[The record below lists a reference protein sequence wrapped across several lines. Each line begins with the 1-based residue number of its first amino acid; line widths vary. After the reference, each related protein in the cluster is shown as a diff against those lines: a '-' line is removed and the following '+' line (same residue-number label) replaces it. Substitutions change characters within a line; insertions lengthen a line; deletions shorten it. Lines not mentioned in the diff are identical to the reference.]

1 MNLFSET
8 AGLAEGIVQI
18 KYVIAAF
25 FCGLVR
31 LLTGIFDV
39 LAGLTPVYDKGG
51 ETKLVTVFFSNR
63 GVMLVYWCMA
73 LVGIVMA
80 LALAVSTIYHAKEE
94 GKQRSKVFVRGV
106 WLNVLRSVLAMLG
119 LTLAVTF
126 LLHYAALLLGQL
138 GFEIWNDSSE
148 AATSERTFTEEEL
161 AQMAK
166 IYAVIGNYAAA
177 ESYQNAYNLNACYN
191 EIRPML
197 GQLNE
202 DGIFD
207 FRYPLTR
214 EEGFVEQTW
223 QNTLS
228 RIVLAADLTKD
239 VSLDEE
245 NVSLQKAILSAM
257 EAVRGNSGDFH
268 PLKSYTESGLGDYE
282 KDGSLYLD
290 SLCFLSGTLDAAINP
305 QYNQQPSMTDPLRGR
320 FYLNSEKS
328 MFSVYRAAD
337 VAACF
342 HPDQIDYLMIVLVAL
357 ILSAILFFIVA
368 GCFWGILNLLLLY
381 LLAPTYFASWPRD
394 NGTRAR
400 QWLTAFLIQSISL
413 FFMVL
418 FVRIVQIFVPALIT
432 MPLTVF
438 GQENSSIG
446 WLAKLALLL
455 LAFALA
461 GKLSRMIAN
470 GLAKSAGMQAIRL
483 QSPLFESVQAFSA
496 GFFHRRSTKASA
508 HTENSR
514 RRRFA
519 QEPLHK
525 VLQESLKIQESAQKE
540 PEKAWKAEAEA
551 EQAGSRAALRN
562 EPKMTGSVDHARPPE
577 ISKGQILIHNKV
589 RNKVPMPQSASKTE
603 KNS

>member
-18 KYVIAAF
+18 KYVIAVF
-25 FCGLVR
+25 FCGLVK
-31 LLTGIFDV
+31 LFSGIFDV
-39 LAGLTPVYDKGG
+39 LAGLMPVYDKGK
-51 ETKLVTVFFSNR
+51 ETKLVTVFFANR

-73 LVGIVMA
+73 LIGIVMA
-80 LALAVSTIYHAKEE
+80 VALAISTIWHARAE
-94 GKQRSKVFVRGV
+94 GKEKSKVFVRGV

-126 LLHYAALLLGQL
+126 LLHYAALLLGQV
-138 GFEIWNDSSE
+138 GFEIWNDSNE
-148 AATSERTFTEEEL
+148 TATSERTFTEEEL
-161 AQMAK
+161 AKMAR
-166 IYAVIGNYAAA
+166 IYALIGNYAAA

-191 EIRPML
+191 EIRPL
-197 GQLNE
+197 LEQLNQE
-202 DGIFD
+202 KVFD
-207 FRYPLTR
+207 FRYPLTG

-228 RIVLAADLTKD
+228 RIVLAADLSKD
-239 VSLDEE
+239 VAIDEKNE
-245 NVSLQKAILSAM
+245 SLQGAILSAM
-257 EAVRGNSGDFH
+257 DAVRGYNGEFH

-282 KDGSLYLD
+282 KDGAMYLD

-305 QYNQQPSMTDPLRGR
+305 QYNREPGMTDPLRGR

-342 HPDQIDYLMIVLVAL
+342 HPEKIDYLIIILAAL
-357 ILSAILFFIVA
+357 LLSAILFFIVA

-413 FFMVL
+413 FCMVL
-418 FVRIVQIFVPALIT
+418 LVRIVQIFVPALIT
-432 MPLTVF
+432 MPITVF
-438 GQENSSIG
+438 GAENSSIG

-461 GKLSRMIAN
+461 GKLGRMIAN
-470 GLAKSAGMQAIRL
+470 ALAKSAGMQAIRL

-496 GFFHRRSTKASA
+496 GFFRRKSTGSSE
-508 HTENSR
+508 HTGISR
-514 RRRFA
+514 KRRIA
-519 QEPLHK
+519 AAPLYQ
-525 VLQESLKIQESAQKE
+525 VLQESLRIEEGAQKQ
-540 PEKAWKAEAEA
+540 PQKAWKVEA
-551 EQAGSRAALRN
+551 EQEQQTGKAALRN
-562 EPKMTGSVDHARPPE
+562 EPKMTDSAEHVRPPE

-589 RNKVPMPQSASKTE
+589 RNKVPLPQSSSAADKKS
-603 KNS
+603 